1 MVGFKGCINGVCS
14 WEGTK
19 YLNTVSVPGSLLES
33 LTLRKA
39 AEAAA
44 TSEAMRSGYS
54 TAYKAVSAPP
64 LHVPATTK
72 TIVISDGTRNDPFMV
87 TLLSGIAV
95 GIVGIGLAIAYRKAS
110 SSTQCKP
117 PSKNDPLTKNL
128 HERVTDLWHRMDVTK
143 SGGVVLEDLR
153 ILGYQNK
160 DASWILDHLD
170 SDKDG
175 IATLD
180 EFISYFIARQA
191 EVGEKNM
198 LDHLAV
204 FEAEVEA
211 HLKRHRL
218 G

>member
-1 MVGFKGCINGVCS
+1 M
-14 WEGTK
+14 
-19 YLNTVSVPGSLLES
+19 
-33 LTLRKA
+33 
-39 AEAAA
+39 
-44 TSEAMRSGYS
+44 
-54 TAYKAVSAPP
+54 
-64 LHVPATTK
+64 
-72 TIVISDGTRNDPFMV
+72 
-87 TLLSGIAV
+87 
-95 GIVGIGLAIAYRKAS
+95 
-110 SSTQCKP
+110 
-117 PSKNDPLTKNL
+117 
-128 HERVTDLWHRMDVTK
+128 
-143 SGGVVLEDLR
+143 LEDLR

>member
-95 GIVGIGLAIAYRKAS
+95 GIVGIGLAIAYRKAFVIYSMQATFKERS
-110 SSTQCKP
+110 S
-117 PSKNDPLTKNL
+117 N
-128 HERVTDLWHRMDVTK
+128 EEFAR
-143 SGGVVLEDLR
+143 E
-153 ILGYQNK
+153 
-160 DASWILDHLD
+160 
-170 SDKDG
+170 SDGFMAPYGCD
-175 IATLD
+175 
-180 EFISYFIARQA
+180 
-191 EVGEKNM
+191 
-198 LDHLAV
+198 
-204 FEAEVEA
+204 
-211 HLKRHRL
+211 
-218 G
+218 